1 MTKIAFILRIKQM
14 SQRDLHNAIL
24 NKFNVHIGEDRISK
38 IVKGKIKI
46 ENLQLR
52 TAKMI
57 ADTLEVNIDDFVE

>member
-14 SQRDLHNAIL
+14 SQRELHGAIMD
-24 NKFNVHIGEDRISK
+24 KFKLSIGEDRISK
-38 IVKGKIKI
+38 IVNGKIKI

-57 ADTLEVNIDDFVE
+57 AETLEVNIDDIVD